1 MSSESPEVKEKREGN
16 KPTYMMLEH
25 PRPSCD
31 LSEVGTRKH
40 MTFGIQRSLPISLHR
55 TPQTN
60 TLHLHF
66 GLLDG

>member
-1 MSSESPEVKEKREGN
+1 MSVRVSSESPEVKEKREGN

-40 MTFGIQRSLPISLHR
+40 MTFGI
-55 TPQTN
+55 
-60 TLHLHF
+60 
-66 GLLDG
+66 